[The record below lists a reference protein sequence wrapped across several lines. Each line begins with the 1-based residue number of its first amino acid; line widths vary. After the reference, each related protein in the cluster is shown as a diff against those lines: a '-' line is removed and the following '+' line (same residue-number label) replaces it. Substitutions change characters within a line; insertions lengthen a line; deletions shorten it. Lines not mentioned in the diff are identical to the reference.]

1 MRRETLQKNK
11 KVPMLK
17 EDMRMQVENM
27 FMLHEEKK
35 VDFEGFVNIMKQ
47 QTEVGKKLKA
57 ASYCYEI
64 RNRIDDP
71 SKVFSNEWL
80 EVEVG
85 GYRYKINAAYNSAL
99 ANEQQLL
106 AVLLCPDEIQGLI
119 EKCEC

>member
-17 EDMRMQVENM
+17 EEMRMQVENM

>member
-1 MRRETLQKNK
+1 MRRETLQNNK

-17 EDMRMQVENM
+17 EEMRMQVENM